1 VNSEPEC
8 SNHTKDVWDV
18 ANEEEARSFEGE
30 QCRNFKDDMKDH
42 SLMVEFKNRGPA
54 DSVRWRALPFK
65 QGNDFMQNTMQVMI
79 EHLDRQVYSLWRWL
93 WHTANFSTVHDDSGQ
108 ALPTFVPHAACK
120 AFLEDARKRS
130 VRAIEQ
136 WSEDPEILEHKEH
149 FFSALPL
156 RTEEKFKDFIDDTCA
171 SRMIP
176 VLKLI
181 DLHNGEVVEVP
192 TVMTNRWT
200 LIYVHGISGF
210 DELPDQFDK
219 GLNFRVPTLNG
230 YDRNSIRM
238 SIVKT
243 SLQLKNLEQHDP
255 NSKIGQHDLEPDW
268 EEQWNRL
275 CVPCKGT
282 KEFVWLRSGGV
293 TTLGELFQK
302 LHHKYTC
309 RQIYVLYLHLDIVS
323 VKRKKTQSKSKKT
336 SAHTNDDVRPKGKQT
351 SVRGTK
357 RKNNEMW

>member
-1 VNSEPEC
+1 
-8 SNHTKDVWDV
+8 
-18 ANEEEARSFEGE
+18 
-30 QCRNFKDDMKDH
+30 
-42 SLMVEFKNRGPA
+42 
-54 DSVRWRALPFK
+54 
-65 QGNDFMQNTMQVMI
+65 MQNSMQVMI
-79 EHLDRQVYSLWRWL
+79 EHLDPHVYSLWNWL
-93 WHTANFSTVHDDSGQ
+93 WRKAHFNTVHDDFGQ

-130 VRAIEQ
+130 VEAIKK

-156 RTEEKFKDFIDDTCA
+156 STEEKFEDFINDTCA
-171 SRMIP
+171 SRMIA
-176 VLKLI
+176 VQKLI

-192 TVMTNRWT
+192 TAKTNRWT
-200 LIYVHGISGF
+200 LIYVHGMSGF
-210 DELPDQFDK
+210 DQLPQQFEK

-230 YDRNSIRM
+230 YDRNHIRM

-243 SLQLKNLEQHDP
+243 SLHLKNHK
-255 NSKIGQHDLEPDW
+255 SKIVQDDLQPNW

-282 KEFVWLRSGGV
+282 KKFVWLRSGSV
-293 TTLGELFQK
+293 TTLGELFLK

-309 RQIYVLYLHLDIVS
+309 RQIYFLYLHLDIVS
-323 VKRKKTQSKSKKT
+323 VKRKRIPPKGKKT
-336 SAHTNDDVRPKGKQT
+336 SAHTNNDVRSKGRQT
-351 SVRGTK
+351 SVRGIK